1 VFVIALSNDIKYCGE
16 KTAKDLATTYPK
28 TADDLLAA
36 ARGPLQAWAAALDAP
51 VVLIGSGTP
60 RDVWPSE
67 NSINVRLNNLDTAP
81 NPVKVMAMARAR
93 ICHNIEKFNTPVAW
107 RFFDQELIQ
116 YVAKP
121 VLNVHMADAD
131 GHHHKLE
138 NYQQAL
144 TIRNTVAHALQR
156 ARLAD
161 NLTSGRSN
169 RITSNVVLH
178 EE

>member
-16 KTAKDLATTYPK
+16 KTAKDLATAYPK
-28 TADDLLAA
+28 TTDDLLTA
-36 ARGPLQAWAAALDAP
+36 ARRPLHGWAATLDAP
-51 VVLIGSGTP
+51 VILIGPGTP

-67 NSINVRLNNLDTAP
+67 NPINVPLNNLDTVA

-93 ICHNIEKFNTPVAW
+93 ICNWLQKCCPPGAWDFFNESPIH
-107 RFFDQELIQ
+107 F
-116 YVAKP
+116 VAKP

-144 TIRNTVAHALQR
+144 TIRNTIAYALQK

-161 NLTSGRSN
+161 NLTSKRDN
-169 RITSNVVLH
+169 QITSAVLIH
-178 EE
+178 DE

>member
-16 KTAKDLATTYPK
+16 KTAKDLATAYPK

-36 ARGPLQAWAAALDAP
+36 ARRPLHAWAAALDAP
-51 VVLIGSGTP
+51 VILIGSGTP
-60 RDVWPSE
+60 RDVWPSDKT
-67 NSINVRLNNLDTAP
+67 INVRLDNLDTVRAD
-81 NPVKVMAMARAR
+81 PVRVMAMARAR
-93 ICHNIEKFNTPVAW
+93 ICDNIEKFNTPVAW
-107 RFFDQELIQ
+107 RFFDTELIQ
-116 YVAKP
+116 YVTKP

-144 TIRNTVAHALQR
+144 TIRNTVAYALQK

-161 NLTSGRSN
+161 NLTSKRDN
-169 RITSNVVLH
+169 
-178 EE
+178 